1 MQQLLL
7 PTIIITYFVLVII
20 IGELLNNKNNKI

>member
-1 MQQLLL
+1 MTQFLVTLG
-7 PTIIITYFVLVII
+7 IISYFVGVFI